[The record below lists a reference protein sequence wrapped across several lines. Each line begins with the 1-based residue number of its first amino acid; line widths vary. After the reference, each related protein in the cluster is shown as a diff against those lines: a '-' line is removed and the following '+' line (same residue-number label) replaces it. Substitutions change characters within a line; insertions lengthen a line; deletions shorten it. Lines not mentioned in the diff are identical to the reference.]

1 MLRFMPPSCGTP
13 TFQTMLPAALIIAT
27 CSAAGFAVSTS
38 LQHLAAGRTPETTQ
52 GTHRLLAH
60 LAQRPWWVLGQLIA
74 AASFGLHA
82 LALQLGTLVVVQ
94 PVVVSGVVL
103 AVPVR
108 AALARRLPS
117 RSELATVTL
126 TAVGLALFL
135 VAARTTVGHAP
146 TTTWVSI
153 ALTAAG
159 TTVAATATWWAGRCD
174 NAERAALWFGVASG
188 VLFGLV
194 AGLVKLT
201 TTLTASGQN
210 PLGFLA
216 LWTTWAVLAAG
227 LSGVAI
233 NQRAYRAARLSASM
247 PVLNIVDVLVALIFG
262 VIVFGETPA
271 HSPLALAGQL
281 VGFACVAIGLRRLS
295 RSELFADD
303 RAPGPQM
310 APTDQ
315 TTLAAV
321 NELATDSDPGPP
333 SSRPA
338 LPHRSRNTT

>member
-1 MLRFMPPSCGTP
+1 M
-13 TFQTMLPAALIIAT
+13 
-27 CSAAGFAVSTS
+27 
-38 LQHLAAGRTPETTQ
+38 
-52 GTHRLLAH
+52 
-60 LAQRPWWVLGQLIA
+60 
-74 AASFGLHA
+74 
-82 LALQLGTLVVVQ
+82 
-94 PVVVSGVVL
+94 
-103 AVPVR
+103 
-108 AALARRLPS
+108 
-117 RSELATVTL
+117 
-126 TAVGLALFL
+126 
-135 VAARTTVGHAP
+135 
-146 TTTWVSI
+146 
-153 ALTAAG
+153 
-159 TTVAATATWWAGRCD
+159 
-174 NAERAALWFGVASG
+174 
-188 VLFGLV
+188 
-194 AGLVKLT
+194 
-201 TTLTASGQN
+201 
-210 PLGFLA
+210 
-216 LWTTWAVLAAG
+216 LAAG

-247 PVLNIVDVLVALIFG
+247 PVLNIVDVLVALIFS

-338 LPHRSRNTT
+338 LPHRSRSTT

>member
-1 MLRFMPPSCGTP
+1 MFAT
-13 TFQTMLPAALIIAT
+13 ALLVAT
-27 CSAAGFAVSTS
+27 GSAAGFAVSTS

-117 RSELATVTL
+117 RSEISTVTL

-135 VAARTTVGHAP
+135 VAAQPTAGHAP
-146 TTTWVSI
+146 TTTWVSV
-153 ALTAAG
+153 ALAATG
-159 TTVAATATWWAGRCD
+159 TVVAGTATWWADRCD
-174 NAERAALWFGVASG
+174 GERAALWFGVASG

-201 TTLTASGQN
+201 TTLAA
-210 PLGFLA
+210 PALHPWGFLT

-262 VIVFGETPA
+262 IVVFGETPA
-271 HSPLALAGQL
+271 HSPLAVTGQ
-281 VGFACVAIGLRRLS
+281 VAGFACLAIGLRRLS
-295 RSELFADD
+295 RSDLFADD
-303 RAPGPQM
+303 SAPSPRL
-310 APTDQ
+310 APTEPA
-315 TTLAAV
+315 TLLAVTAASKSGPGSV
-321 NELATDSDPGPP
+321 SAPVPGSPLAPT
-333 SSRPA
+333 
-338 LPHRSRNTT
+338 HRSRSTS